1 MTDTGSIQED
11 RAARLDLDALNDT
24 DRETGLAAAD
34 ALLGW
39 LDRRS
44 QERNSGG

>member
-1 MTDTGSIQED
+1 MVDSATIEED
-11 RAARLDLDALNDT
+11 RAARLELEALNDT
-24 DRETGLAAAD
+24 DRERALAAAD

-44 QERNSGG
+44 QERQDGG